1 MYQSPDLHTLRA
13 DFDPEG
19 VKTQQP
25 LQKELSVDIRKVT
38 TTDVFEQACSITAW
52 QQLYDQLVPGNF
64 QGSLLEVWLDG
75 IQFFRETS
83 SHALRRSCIV
93 WPGSVWFGIPKTG
106 DKNSF
111 IHFFK
116 VEQNSITSY
125 SGGTE
130 FELITPND
138 FELMGIVVG
147 ENELQAY
154 FDSFSEVDIHAIFNQ
169 ENCLKN
175 VDQIKKDTFCQLMND
190 IFVQVEQNSQVL
202 QSPIQRQQHKEQIL
216 LALVDLLA
224 SSSGQISTRNS
235 QRVYR
240 QIISKARNYLI
251 DNRGRTVDI
260 PELCDHL
267 HTSRRTLQNA
277 FQTIL
282 GVSPV
287 HYIKA
292 IRLNAV
298 RRELLSKWSV
308 HPVIQDAAAAWG
320 FSHMSQFA
328 ADYQRFFGELPSDTL
343 ANRGQVFQKIVNR

>member
-1 MYQSPDLHTLRA
+1 MYKSPDLHTLWT
-13 DFDPEG
+13 DFDPD
-19 VKTQQP
+19 VIKTQQP
-25 LQKELSVDIRKVT
+25 LQKELSVDVRKIT

-52 QQLYDQLVPGNF
+52 QQLYDQLAPGSF

-75 IQFFRETS
+75 VQFFKETS

-93 WPGSVWFGIPKTG
+93 WPGSVWFGIPKAG
-106 DKNSF
+106 NENSF

-125 SGGTE
+125 SGGAE

-138 FELMGIVVG
+138 FELMGVVVD
-147 ENELQAY
+147 ENELAQY
-154 FDSFSEVDIHAIFNQ
+154 FDAFSEVDFHTIFNQ

-175 VDQIKKDTFCQLMND
+175 VDQTKKDAFCQLLNN
-190 IFVQVEQNSQVL
+190 IFSQIEQNSQLL
-202 QSPIQRQQHKEQIL
+202 QTPSHRQKHKEQIL
-216 LALVDLLA
+216 HSLVELLA
-224 SSSGQISTRNS
+224 SSTGQINTRNS

-251 DNRGRTVDI
+251 EHRGRTVDI
-260 PELCDHL
+260 PELCDYL

-287 HYIKA
+287 HYMKA

-298 RRELLSKWSV
+298 HRELLSKRSV
-308 HPVIQDAAAAWG
+308 FPVIQDAAAAWG

-328 ADYQRFFGELPSDTL
+328 ADYQRFFGERPSDTL
-343 ANRGQVFQKIVNR
+343 ANRGQVFYKIVHR

>member
-1 MYQSPDLHTLRA
+1 MYQSLDLHTLRA
-13 DFDPEG
+13 DFDPDE
-19 VKTQQP
+19 VKMQQP
-25 LQKELSVDIRKVT
+25 LQKELSIDVRRVT

-52 QQLYDQLVPGNF
+52 QQLYDQLTPGSF

-75 IQFFRETS
+75 LQFFKETS

-93 WPGSVWFGIPKTG
+93 WPGSVWFGIPKPG
-106 DKNSF
+106 NKDSF

-116 VEQNSITSY
+116 VEQNSITSC
-125 SGGTE
+125 SGGAE
-130 FELITPND
+130 FELITPSD
-138 FELMGIVVG
+138 FKLMGLVVD
-147 ENELQAY
+147 ENELVEY
-154 FDSFSEVDIHAIFNQ
+154 FDHFNVDFHAIFNQ
-169 ENCLKN
+169 DNCLKN
-175 VDQIKKDTFCQLMND
+175 VDQIKKDTFCQLMNHT
-190 IFVQVEQNSQVL
+190 FSQVEQNSQEL
-202 QSPIQRQQHKEQIL
+202 QSATRRQQHKEQIL
-216 LALVDLLA
+216 HSLVDLLA
-224 SSSGQISTRNS
+224 SSTGQVSTRNS

-251 DNRGRTVDI
+251 ENRGRTIDI

-277 FQTIL
+277 FQSIL

-298 RRELLSKWSV
+298 RRELLSQWSV
-308 HPVIQDAAAAWG
+308 FPVIQDAAASWG

-328 ADYQRFFGELPSDTL
+328 ADYQRFFGERPSDTL